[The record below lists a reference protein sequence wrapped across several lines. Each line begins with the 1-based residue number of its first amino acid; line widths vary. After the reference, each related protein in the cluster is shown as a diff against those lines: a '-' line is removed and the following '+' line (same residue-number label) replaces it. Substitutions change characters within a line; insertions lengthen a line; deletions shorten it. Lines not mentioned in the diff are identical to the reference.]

1 VSDRHV
7 SALAYI
13 GIGAKDL
20 DEWQSFATDVLGMQ
34 VSRRPDADGVE
45 TLFLRMDERN
55 HRIAIRPGD
64 DELTYVGW
72 EVDSSEELDALMRD
86 LDAAGVPY
94 KEDAEL
100 AVARGVHRLIR
111 CQDPAGFEL
120 ELCTGV
126 ATTGDRFVSPTSA
139 RFVTKDP
146 QGGGLGLGH
155 IVLVCPNSDEVISFY
170 VDALK
175 FAISDYIKIPGYSF
189 TLTFTHVNPRHH
201 SLAFGPAPEGAK
213 PYLDHFMVE
222 VDDVDTVGSA
232 LDVVH
237 ERGMSLTASLGRHTN
252 DKMLSFYVKS
262 PSGIGVEY
270 GTSGAL
276 IDDDTWTVT
285 TWDAAASW
293 GHSRDGDH

>member
-13 GIGAKDL
+13 GIGAKNL
-20 DEWQSFATDVLGMQ
+20 DEWESFATDVLGMQ
-34 VSRRPDADGVE
+34 ASRRSDADGVD
-45 TLFLRMDERN
+45 TVFLRMDERD
-55 HRIAIRPGD
+55 HRIAIRSGD
-64 DELTYVGW
+64 GELNYAGW
-72 EVDSSEELDALMRD
+72 EVDSPQELDALLRD
-86 LDAAGVPY
+86 LDAAGVSY
-94 KEDAEL
+94 KEDSEL
-100 AVARGVHRLIR
+100 AVSRGVHRLVR

-126 ATTGDRFVSPTSA
+126 TTTADRFVSPTSA
-139 RFVTKDP
+139 RFVTTDSK
-146 QGGGLGLGH
+146 GRNLGLGH
-155 IVLVCPNSDEVISFY
+155 IVLVCPNGDEVISFY
-170 VDALK
+170 VDVLK
-175 FAISDYIKIPGYSF
+175 FAVSDYIKIPGYPF

-201 SLAFGPAPEGAK
+201 SLAFGPGPEGAK
-213 PYLDHFMVE
+213 PYIDHFMLE

-232 LDVVH
+232 LDVVR

-270 GTSGAL
+270 GTGGAL

-285 TWDAAASW
+285 TWDAAALW